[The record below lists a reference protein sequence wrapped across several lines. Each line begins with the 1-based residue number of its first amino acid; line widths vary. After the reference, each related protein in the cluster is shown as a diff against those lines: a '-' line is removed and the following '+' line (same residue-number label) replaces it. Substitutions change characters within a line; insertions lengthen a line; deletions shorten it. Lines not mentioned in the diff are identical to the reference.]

1 MHQGIVAAGVGLLEA
16 VMLLLLLG
24 GGGSCGGHLVCL
36 GEADAPLAQLV
47 QDFAVVL
54 RLPASLPRA
63 KKTTPPVE
71 ENICRQPNKNT
82 GTA

>member
-24 GGGSCGGHLVCL
+24 GGHLVCL
-36 GEADAPLAQLV
+36 GDADAPLAQLV

-63 KKTTPPVE
+63 KQTTPPVE